1 MSQGGERLLTFEEF
15 CDFANSI
22 SIADLDDEY
31 AKYEAYDRD
40 VIAQGRFADM
50 SEKFSRVPLSP
61 SSARENRPLPLCFR
75 LMEGGCI
82 FQVHCAFMFRF

>member
-1 MSQGGERLLTFEEF
+1 MSQGGEHLLTFEEF

-22 SIADLDDEY
+22 SIANLDDEY
-31 AKYEAYDRD
+31 AKHEAYDRD

-61 SSARENRPLPLCFR
+61 PQRAKTGLC
-75 LMEGGCI
+75 L
-82 FQVHCAFMFRF
+82 CAFG